1 MPPLPTFS
9 AYHDALMA
17 KLDELNTSIQGI
29 TTAVQGNTVAVQA
42 VQAEV
47 AALKGTPGKTMQDI
61 YDKIDSSTA
70 DLTQVEASL
79 NNIDNLLGILTSSTD
94 NPAYAQINDLADLL
108 KILMNPAGHTD
119 YFNLH
124 ELRIAITGQTFVD
137 AVETES
143 YAPTIEGIIKKLTN
157 LQGTPTSSRE
167 GLVDNRTDLRNIFDA
182 LSGPPV
188 VGTEDPVNWWDEVQ
202 DMISLASN
210 GIDIAT
216 DLYDFF
222 NRAAG
227 TAAQAATAGTTG
239 ATAIGQWITAM
250 ALAVIAMQMTNA
262 QGTRV
267 LIKQNTDDIKANSD
281 TLINDVPETGKIN
294 LYSLYERLG
303 LTNGELGYI
312 RGELGYIRGHTG
324 IIPIIASETQQTGY
338 TNLKDLDI
346 TLDFILS
353 ELNMLMNYPNRVN
366 LASILEALVCICPWL
381 ARISQNTEAL
391 AYLDHGNAPLLEDP
405 LDSSGPA
412 TRHCERSYWLMF
424 ELLDIL
430 RAFNR
435 NENHITISEVRDIYH
450 KNFVTKTKSGFQTY
464 LTDEAAKRISLRV
477 NRVLRINADFRLEP
491 LINAITN
498 DAGVWDDL
506 QNAIYSAASASA
518 ALSNW
523 VAAIEGWDAYNVYIT
538 HDERELLKAVLPA
551 GLLNEVFAG
560 HIPLDQS
567 ELDDYS
573 SDCSG
578 LGGGGDPGGGDLDPE
593 WCAESEVGGTFGCGR
608 KTINGYTYA
617 IYYVRSHAAW
627 SAQRT
632 GRTSNDYW
640 VAGSCSGYWTSNAF
654 LTHPDMQTFRA
665 RITQGYN
672 DLVSEGC
679 TVFWMN
685 DPQSDVDVE
694 AAAAA
699 NALTD
704 NWSTIGSATTRFAL
718 AVKYNPTTTPIPPS
732 TLVRLCPPDI

>member
-17 KLDELNTSIQGI
+17 KLDELNTSIQDI

-61 YDKIDSSTA
+61 WDMLDILMDVNPSASYTN
-70 DLTQVEASL
+70 LRNVMGVELQDAAEFVDYPPTL
-79 NNIDNLLGILTSSTD
+79 GGIL
-94 NPAYAQINDLADLL
+94 A
-108 KILMNPAGHTD
+108 KI
-119 YFNLH
+119 
-124 ELRIAITGQTFVD
+124 Q
-137 AVETES
+137 
-143 YAPTIEGIIKKLTN
+143 N
-157 LQGTPTSSRE
+157 LQGGAMTSRQ
-167 GLVDNRTDLRNIFDA
+167 GYPDQRVRLKTIYDA
-182 LSGPPV
+182 LANPPV
-188 VGTEDPVNWWDEVQ
+188 TGTEEPVNWWD
-202 DMISLASN
+202 DLADILDAGSDAADIIDFILSLLR
-210 GIDIAT
+210 T
-216 DLYDFF
+216 
-222 NRAAG
+222 AG
-227 TAAQAATAGTTG
+227 DAAQVGTTG
-239 ATAIGQWITAM
+239 ATAIGQWVTAL
-250 ALAVIAMQMTNA
+250 ALAVIAMQNNNA

-294 LYSLYERLG
+294 LHSLYDRLG
-303 LTNGELGYI
+303 LI
-312 RGELGYIRGHTG
+312 SGELGYIRGHTG

-353 ELNMLMNYPNRVN
+353 EMNMLMNYPNRVN

-391 AYLDHGNAPLLEDP
+391 AYLDHGNAPLLD
-405 LDSSGPA
+405 DSLA
-412 TRHCERSYWLMF
+412 TSSAAPRHCERSFWLMF
-424 ELLDIL
+424 ELLDVL

-477 NRVLRINADFRLEP
+477 NRVLRINNDFRLEP
-491 LINAITN
+491 LIDAITN

-523 VAAIEGWDAYNVYIT
+523 VAAIDGWDAYDVYIT

-608 KTINGYTYA
+608 KTISGYTYA
-617 IYYVRSHAAW
+617 IYYVQSHAAW

-632 GRTSNDYW
+632 DRSSNDYW
-640 VAGSCSGYWTSNAF
+640 IAGTCAGTWTEDAF